1 MSIKQYILTT
11 VIEDSN
17 LGKCYLQGKN
27 FHISYITPDI
37 LDALRFDT
45 KKDAKSFIE
54 RFKMDE
60 TLWIIEKYKPENDPV
75 Q

>member
-1 MSIKQYILTT
+1 MIIKQYILTT

-37 LDALRFDT
+37 FEALRFDT

-60 TLWIIEKYKPENDPV
+60 TLWIIERYKPQNDPV